1 MASQPEFTEA
11 RLFSLVFRDYW
22 KCAHSLKGEIF
33 GPAQLMHVITF
44 EVEVTYLTDVLD
56 EYNLIVDFG
65 AAQSSLQE
73 LLRPMEFKTL
83 DDLPQFQ
90 GINTTTEYLC
100 KYLHEK
106 IATRVADVFKGTL
119 RVTLRESAVAWCTYE
134 GPVPAV

>member
-1 MASQPEFTEA
+1 
-11 RLFSLVFRDYW
+11 
-22 KCAHSLKGEIF
+22 
-33 GPAQLMHVITF
+33 MHVITF

-83 DDLPQFQ
+83 DDLPQFK

-100 KYLHEK
+100 QYLHRK
-106 IATRVADVFKGTL
+106 RSPRVWPTYFSGTL

-134 GPVPAV
+134 GPVPA